1 MKAKANALDRIIDE
15 ACLAIG
21 DVGLSGLTI
30 GVVAERA
37 QVSTALIHYHF
48 DTKARLLVAA
58 AERIAVQRATRRTT
72 ALALGTGLDSLDA
85 LWEQLVA
92 GVVEGIERAWLELVL
107 WARTDADA
115 AKALAAP
122 GATARH
128 AAVRRLPA
136 LLGELGATPRS
147 ASEELAAAL
156 EAELD
161 GLTLALLAG
170 QEPALVRTAYDAFWL
185 TLIAAAP
192 SRGR

>member
-1 MKAKANALDRIIDE
+1 MKVKANALDRIIDE

-92 GVVEGIERAWLELVL
+92 GVVEGIE
-107 WARTDADA
+107 
-115 AKALAAP
+115 
-122 GATARH
+122 
-128 AAVRRLPA
+128 
-136 LLGELGATPRS
+136 
-147 ASEELAAAL
+147 
-156 EAELD
+156 
-161 GLTLALLAG
+161 
-170 QEPALVRTAYDAFWL
+170 
-185 TLIAAAP
+185 
-192 SRGR
+192 

>member
-1 MKAKANALDRIIDE
+1 MKAKVNALDRIIDE
-15 ACLAIG
+15 ACVAVG
-21 DVGLSGLTI
+21 DVGLAGLTI
-30 GVVAERA
+30 GVIAERA

-58 AERIAVQRATRRTT
+58 AERIAAQRAARRTT
-72 ALALGTGLDSLDA
+72 ALNTGEGLGSLDA

-107 WARTDADA
+107 FSRSDADV
-115 AKALAAP
+115 AKALAMP
-122 GATARH
+122 GASARH
-128 AAVRRLPA
+128 AAMRRLPS
-136 LLGELGATPRS
+136 LFGELGAAPRA

-161 GLTLALLAG
+161 GLTMSLLAG

-185 TLIAAAP
+185 TLIAASP
-192 SRGR
+192 GRGR